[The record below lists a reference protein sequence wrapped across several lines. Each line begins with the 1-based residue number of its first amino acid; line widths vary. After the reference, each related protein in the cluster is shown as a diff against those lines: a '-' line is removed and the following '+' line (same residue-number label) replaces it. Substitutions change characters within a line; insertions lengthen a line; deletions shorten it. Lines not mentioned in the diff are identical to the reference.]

1 MPSRQVSEEL
11 TRAFTTHLGDE
22 TTMTP
27 IVDEGL
33 QNVVS
38 HTTLGASRR
47 AGRQLLVVL
56 PHIGPPG
63 DQPAEHQSEAHPIPT
78 ATNINRLFIDLT
90 DAPPDAGA
98 AATADA
104 ALWQLRLKKQSV
116 QLTGSTTLQCQCCR

>member
-11 TRAFTTHLGDE
+11 TRAFTTHLNDE
-22 TTMTP
+22 PSMTP

-56 PHIGPPG
+56 PHIHNDVGPM
-63 DQPAEHQSEAHPIPT
+63 I
-78 ATNINRLFIDLT
+78 F
-90 DAPPDAGA
+90 
-98 AATADA
+98 
-104 ALWQLRLKKQSV
+104 
-116 QLTGSTTLQCQCCR
+116 